1 MPGLVGLIT
10 KMPREWA
17 EPQLA
22 RMLESL
28 RHESFYTSGTWVDES
43 QGVYAGWIARKNSFA
58 DGMPLVNE
66 TGEVCLL
73 FSGEEYPEPGT
84 ALRLKERGH
93 DVATEGPSYLVH
105 LYEDDPSFLR
115 TLNGQFHGLLADRGR
130 GTATLF
136 NDRFGMHRIYYHES
150 KEAFYFA
157 AEAKAILAVRPE
169 LRRADARGL
178 GELVSLG
185 CVMENRTLFE
195 GIYLLPSASKWVFR
209 SGSIDQKITYFHPQE
224 WENQPP
230 LEPEPY
236 YCELRDTLARNL
248 PRYFNG
254 DMPVG
259 VALTGGLDTRVLM
272 AWHDPKPGS
281 LPCYTWGGTYRE
293 CQDVRL
299 ARKVASTCGQPYQVV
314 PVGREFLSNFAHY
327 AERSVYLT
335 DASVGTGRASD
346 LFVSEKARQIA
357 PVKVVGTYGSE
368 MLRRLRMFKPAELR
382 GGLFRPDFL
391 SYVHQARDTYAEVI
405 RVNPV
410 TFVAF
415 RQSPWYHHGILSL
428 EQTQLIVRSPFLDH
442 DFAKAVFRAP
452 KSNNG
457 RTDVRL
463 RLIAE
468 RSPALAKIRT
478 DRGIRV
484 DSNGPLTMANHAFQ
498 EFTFRAEYAYDYGMP
513 QWVAR
518 IDHLFA
524 PFHLDRM
531 FLGRHKF
538 AHYRVWFRDALADY
552 VRQMLLDSQTLSRP
566 YLNAKEVE
574 AMVPGHLR
582 GSHNFTNEIHT
593 LLTLELLHR
602 LFISSH

>member
-10 KMPREWA
+10 EMPREWA
-17 EPQLA
+17 QPQLA
-22 RMLESL
+22 RMVEAL
-28 RHESFYTSGTWVDES
+28 RHESFYASGTWVDES
-43 QGVYAGWIARKNSFA
+43 QGVYAGWIALKNSFA
-58 DGMPLVNE
+58 DGMPLLNE
-66 TGEVCLL
+66 TGDVCLL

-93 DVATEGPSYLVH
+93 SLAMPKASYLVH
-105 LYEDDPSFLR
+105 LYEDDPLFVKS
-115 TLNGQFHGLLADRGR
+115 LNGQFHGLLVDRR
-130 GTATLF
+130 AGTATLF
-136 NDRFGMHRIYYHES
+136 NDRFGMHRIYYHDS

-169 LRRADARGL
+169 LRSADARGL

-185 CVMENRTLFE
+185 CVMENRTLFQ

-209 SGSIDQKITYFHPQE
+209 NGAIDQNATYFHPQE
-224 WENQPP
+224 WENQSP

-236 YCELRDTLARNL
+236 YSELCDTLARNL

-428 EQTQLIVRSPFLDH
+428 EQTQLIVRSPFLDR

-452 KSNNG
+452 QSGNG
-457 RTDVRL
+457 QLDIRR

-468 RSPALAKIRT
+468 RSRALAKIRT

-484 DSNGPLTMANHAFQ
+484 DSKGPLTMADHAFQ
-498 EFTFRAEYAYDYGMP
+498 EFTFRAEYAYDYECPNGWPALTTFSRPSTSSESFSAGISSPTTVYGSAMP
-513 QWVAR
+513 CLTTFGRCCWTPKPSPAR
-518 IDHLFA
+518 ISTRERL
-524 PFHLDRM
+524 
-531 FLGRHKF
+531 
-538 AHYRVWFRDALADY
+538 
-552 VRQMLLDSQTLSRP
+552 RP
-566 YLNAKEVE
+566 WCRGISV
-574 AMVPGHLR
+574 VPITIR
-582 GSHNFTNEIHT
+582 TKSTRF
-593 LLTLELLHR
+593 
-602 LFISSH
+602 

>member
-254 DMPVG
+254 DMLEEGVELVHGRAMTAVLGKDRVEALELHRARFSGAINASPITVNRETPAERFHVDNVIIAVG
-259 VALTGGLDTRVLM
+259 QRAALGWLPDEFKSERGTIKIDRFGRLGDTHFFAAGDVVQL
-272 AWHDPKPGS
+272 GS
-281 LPCYTWGGTYRE
+281 
-293 CQDVRL
+293 
-299 ARKVASTCGQPYQVV
+299 GQPLMVV
-314 PVGREFLSNFAHY
+314 NAVGDGKRVAFNL
-327 AERSVYLT
+327 
-335 DASVGTGRASD
+335 D
-346 LFVSEKARQIA
+346 
-357 PVKVVGTYGSE
+357 KV
-368 MLRRLRMFKPAELR
+368 LR
-382 GGLFRPDFL
+382 GE
-391 SYVHQARDTYAEVI
+391 Q
-405 RVNPV
+405 
-410 TFVAF
+410 
-415 RQSPWYHHGILSL
+415 L
-428 EQTQLIVRSPFLDH
+428 EP
-442 DFAKAVFRAP
+442 
-452 KSNNG
+452 
-457 RTDVRL
+457 RT
-463 RLIAE
+463 I
-468 RSPALAKIRT
+468 P
-478 DRGIRV
+478 
-484 DSNGPLTMANHAFQ
+484 
-498 EFTFRAEYAYDYGMP
+498 
-513 QWVAR
+513 
-518 IDHLFA
+518 
-524 PFHLDRM
+524 
-531 FLGRHKF
+531 
-538 AHYRVWFRDALADY
+538 
-552 VRQMLLDSQTLSRP
+552 
-566 YLNAKEVE
+566 
-574 AMVPGHLR
+574 
-582 GSHNFTNEIHT
+582 
-593 LLTLELLHR
+593 
-602 LFISSH
+602 

>member
-1 MPGLVGLIT
+1 MPGLVGLIS

-17 EPQLA
+17 EAQLV
-22 RMLESL
+22 RMVEVL
-28 RHESFYTSGTWVDES
+28 RHEPFYTSGTWVDES
-43 QGVYAGWIARKNSFA
+43 QGVYAGWIAQKNSFA
-58 DGMPLVNE
+58 GRMPLLNE
-66 TGEVCLL
+66 TGDVCLL
-73 FSGEEYPEPGT
+73 FSGEDYPEPGT
-84 ALRLKERGH
+84 ALRLKGRGH
-93 DVATEGPSYLVH
+93 SIEMPGASYLVH
-105 LYEDDPSFLR
+105 LYEDDPSSLT
-115 TLNGQFHGLLADRGR
+115 TLNGQFHGLLVDQRL

-136 NDRFGMHRIYYHES
+136 NDRIGMHRLYYHRS

-169 LRRADARGL
+169 LHRACPRGL
-178 GELVSLG
+178 GEIVSLS

-195 GIYLLPSASKWVFR
+195 DIYLLPSASKWVFR
-209 SGSIDQKITYFHPQE
+209 HGLIEQKTTYFHPQE

-230 LEPEPY
+230 LEHESY

-254 DMPVG
+254 DLPIG
-259 VALTGGLDTRVLM
+259 VALTGGLDTRVLI

-299 ARKVASTCGQPYQVV
+299 ARKVADVCAQPYEVV
-314 PVGREFLSNFAHY
+314 NVGQKFLSNFAHY
-327 AERSVYLT
+327 AERAVYLT
-335 DASVGTGRASD
+335 DASVGTDRSSD
-346 LFVSEKARQIA
+346 LFVSERARQIA

-368 MLRRLRMFKPAELR
+368 MLCRLRMFKPSEPR
-382 GGLFRPDFL
+382 GRLFRPEFL
-391 SYVHQARDTYAEVI
+391 AYTHQARDTYANLV

-428 EQTQLIVRSPFLDH
+428 EQTQLTVRSPFLDN

-452 KSNNG
+452 QSGNG
-457 RTDVRL
+457 QLDIRR

-468 RSPALAKIRT
+468 RSPDLAKIPT
-478 DRGIRV
+478 DRGIRI
-484 DSNGPLTMANHAFQ
+484 DSSGPVTEARHAFQ
-498 EFTFRAEYAYDYGMP
+498 EFTFKAEYAYDYGMP
-513 QWVAR
+513 QWLAR

-524 PFHLDRM
+524 PFHLERI

-538 AHYRVWFRDALADY
+538 AHYRVWFRDALSNY
-552 VRQMLLDSQTLSRP
+552 VRQMLLDSRTLSRP
-566 YLNAKEVE
+566 YLNPKAVE
-574 AMVPGHLR
+574 DMVTGHLK
-582 GSHNFTNEIHT
+582 GNQNFTTEIHR
-593 LLTLELLHR
+593 LLTLELFHR
-602 LFISSH
+602 LFVDSR

>member
-22 RMLESL
+22 RMVEVL

-58 DGMPLVNE
+58 NRMPLLNE
-66 TGEVCLL
+66 AADVCLL
-73 FSGEEYPEPGT
+73 FSGEVYPEPGT
-84 ALRLKERGH
+84 AVRLRRRGH
-93 DVATEGPSYLVH
+93 SVEMPGASYLVH
-105 LYEDDPSFLR
+105 LYEDDPSSLIM
-115 TLNGQFHGLLADRGR
+115 LNGQFHGLLADQRR

-136 NDRFGMHRIYYHES
+136 NDRLGMHRLYYHQS

-185 CVMENRTLFE
+185 SVMQNRTLFE

-209 SGSIDQKITYFHPQE
+209 NGLIEQRITYFHPQE
-224 WENQPP
+224 WEDQSP

-254 DMPVG
+254 DLPIG
-259 VALTGGLDTRVLM
+259 VALTGGLDTRLLI

-293 CQDVRL
+293 CQDVRW
-299 ARKVASTCGQPYQVV
+299 ARKVADTCAQPHQVV
-314 PVGREFLSNFAHY
+314 TVGQEFLSNFAHY
-327 AERSVYLT
+327 AERAVYLT
-335 DASVGTGRASD
+335 DASVGTGRSAD

-368 MLRRLRMFKPAELR
+368 MLCRMRMFKPSEPR
-382 GGLFRPDFL
+382 GGLFRPEFL
-391 SYVHQARDTYAEVI
+391 AYIRQARDTYADLI
-405 RVNPV
+405 RANPI

-415 RQSPWYHHGILSL
+415 CQSPWYHHGILSL
-428 EQTQLIVRSPFLDH
+428 EQTQLTVRSPFLDH

-452 KSNNG
+452 KSGNG
-457 RTDVRL
+457 QPDIRR

-468 RSPALAKIRT
+468 RSRALAKIPT

-484 DSNGPLTMANHAFQ
+484 DPYGPVTRAHHAFQ
-498 EFTFRAEYAYDYGMP
+498 EFTFKAEYAYDYGMP
-513 QWVAR
+513 QWLAR
-518 IDHLFA
+518 IDHFFA
-524 PFHLDRM
+524 PFHLERI

-538 AHYRVWFRDALADY
+538 AHYRVWFRDVLSDY

-574 AMVPGHLR
+574 AMVQAHLH
-582 GSHNFTNEIHT
+582 GSHNYTTEIHT
-593 LLTLELLHR
+593 LLTLELLQRQFMSPH
-602 LFISSH
+602 